1 VLRETGG
8 STLEA
13 MIDPA
18 LARQVKR
25 GEYVVNADAV
35 AGAVLRRWRSDRS
48 AVRVAPKPFE
58 GSSVGVQQDEPGTG
72 RDLA

>member
-1 VLRETGG
+1 
-8 STLEA
+8 

-35 AGAVLRRWRSDRS
+35 AAAVLRRWRGERS
-48 AVRVAPKPFE
+48 AVLVAPKPFE
-58 GSSVGVQQDEPGTG
+58 RSSVRVQQHEPGTG